1 MKDRVLVDADG
12 YTRVHRL
19 TPLLRFWSL
28 ILALLAI
35 FAVNINASMISD
47 VLSYLQSGHLGEIG
61 RGSLLGAGGFV
72 LVCAV
77 IWLMSGIW
85 WRKLGYKLTEDEIA
99 LRHGVISTSFRSARY
114 ERIQAVDVVESIIAR
129 LLGLAA
135 VRVETAGGTSSVIKI
150 EYLSKA
156 KAEELRAELLRRTN
170 KGPTGEPAP
179 EAEEATAL
187 IPEIPIL
194 RTIAAE
200 ALRLP
205 TLLAALVIGGLL
217 FIPGMWTALLPII
230 VGYVGSVWGLV
241 DSSWKFTALHD
252 APTNALNVS
261 YGLADRRR
269 QTIRISRIHGVRVS
283 QPFLWRR
290 LGWYEV
296 NVSVAGYGA
305 KGSGKQSGSTR
316 ILPVGTREQALELLE
331 LISDLDRAQIEGYAR
346 PEGHTQPT
354 YTSPR
359 RATWISPIDRK
370 QQSVTLVDS
379 PLPVTIVHRGRIN
392 RRVMVIGTPHIQ
404 ELTLKVGPLGH
415 LAGVRTVRF
424 DLVAGPVKMAG
435 QDLTPADASELL
447 ARLRSRP
454 LPSLDAVLEQ
464 INEPNGKLQRG
475 LHQDLR
481 NKPRN
486 NSRDGASRGSQE
498 LTPGDEA

>member
-1 MKDRVLVDADG
+1 MKDRALIDADG

-28 ILALLAI
+28 ILALFAI
-35 FAVNINASMISD
+35 FVLNINASMIED
-47 VLSYLQSGHLGEIG
+47 VVSYLQGGHLGEVG
-61 RGSLLGAGGFV
+61 RGTLLAIGGFV

-77 IWLMSGIW
+77 IWLVSGVW
-85 WRKLGYKLTEDEIA
+85 WRKLGYKLTDDEVA

-129 LLGLAA
+129 LLGLAT
-135 VRVETAGGTSSVIKI
+135 VRVETAGGNASVIKI
-150 EYLSKA
+150 EYLPKA
-156 KAEELRAELLRRTN
+156 KAEELRAELLHRTN
-170 KGPTGEPAP
+170 GGQVEQP
-179 EAEEATAL
+179 EQAVEEAAEPAL
-187 IPEIPIL
+187 IPEIPIV

-205 TLLAALVIGGLL
+205 TLITALIIGGLL

-230 VGYVGSVWGLV
+230 VGFVGRVWSLV
-241 DSSWKFTALHD
+241 DSSWTFTALHD
-252 APTNALNVS
+252 APANALNIS

-296 NVSVAGYGA
+296 HVSVAGYGT
-305 KGSGKQSGSTR
+305 KGGGKQSGSTR
-316 ILPVGTREQALELLE
+316 ILPVGTREQALELLA
-331 LISDLDRAQIEGYAR
+331 LISDLDRTQIEDYAR

-359 RATWISPIDRK
+359 RARWVSPIDRK

-379 PLPVTIVHRGRIN
+379 PQPVTIVHRGRVN

-404 ELTLKVGPLGH
+404 ELTLKVGPLSH
-415 LAGVRTVRF
+415 LVGVRTVRF
-424 DLVAGPVKMAG
+424 DLVAGPVRMAG

-447 ARLRSRP
+447 TRLRTRR
-454 LPSLDAVLEQ
+454 LPVLEG
-464 INEPNGKLQRG
+464 PLNGPLG
-475 LHQDLR
+475 
-481 NKPRN
+481 
-486 NSRDGASRGSQE
+486 G
-498 LTPGDEA
+498 EA